1 LRDLFP
7 EHWKR
12 SIKRFLLGLDA
23 WIDFSLFRSASGA
36 RESYER
42 FSTFMDRFH
51 VSGWRR
57 WLNELLS
64 EGATLGAFG
73 LVVLLALAI
82 PAFRE
87 TSDDDWLKKS
97 ELAVTF
103 LDRYGNEVGSRG
115 IRHND
120 SIPLDQFPDH
130 LIKAV
135 LSTEDRRFYEH
146 FGIDLAGTARALV
159 ANTKAGGVVQGGSSI
174 TQQLAKNLFLSNERT
189 IERKVKE
196 AFLAMWLEARLTK
209 NEILKL
215 YLDRAYMGGGA
226 FGVDA
231 AAQYYFNKSARDV
244 NLSEAAMLAGL
255 FKAPTRFA
263 PHINLPAARAR
274 ANVVLDNLVEA
285 NMMTEGQVFGARRH
299 PATPVDRRDDR
310 AANYYLDWAFDEMK
324 KLVDTFPKSM
334 TERVFVVRT
343 ALDTGLQN
351 NADAAVESSLRQY
364 GQEYHAKQAA
374 AVLMDVDGAVRALVG
389 GRDYGASQFNR
400 ATDALRQPGS
410 SFKPYVYAAALIN
423 GMKPTSIVV
432 DGPVCIGNWCP
443 QNYGHGYSGSMTL
456 LMALTKSINTI
467 AVKLSIAI
475 GNGNAKVG
483 RAKIVK
489 LAHDMGLR
497 TPLPDTPSL
506 PIGADEVTVLDHTAA
521 YATFPNMGKAVT
533 PHAILEVRTGT
544 GDLVW
549 RFDRDGPKPR
559 QVMPPS
565 VAGDMIKMMNSVVE
579 NGTGRRARLDDTAAA
594 GKTGTTNAYRD
605 AWFVGYTGNFVCG
618 VWVGNDDYQ
627 VMNRMTGGSVPA
639 MTWHKIMAY
648 AHQGIELKQLPG
660 VPAPQIRQQPA
671 VAEVKSKSNE
681 PPPPPRPA
689 LLTKRGADVLVR
701 VEKMMDDA
709 NRALGPVAPARPT
722 VSSGKDKQAQV
733 PDKGE
738 ALAASLEGRAFGSH
752 D

>member
-1 LRDLFP
+1 LHDLIP

-57 WLNELLS
+57 LLNELFS
-64 EGATLGAFG
+64 EGATLGTFG

-120 SIPLDQFPDH
+120 AIPLDQFPDH

-146 FGIDLAGTARALV
+146 FGIDLPGTARALV